1 MGLLEVLG
9 IPEEEECLQW
19 GIRKAKDENGKTLA
33 LEDLSIPQ
41 FILLARIQFRV
52 PIKRGMKVSIS
63 NSFYQEAYQIRNI
76 CSRVETPESI
86 TSRCGTP
93 KYEYWH

>member
-9 IPEEEECLQW
+9 IPEEEECFQW

-63 NSFYQEAYQIRNI
+63 NSFDQEAYQIRNI
-76 CSRVETPESI
+76 CSRVETPKSI

-93 KYEYWH
+93 KCEYCH